1 MNRFLSFII
10 FGALFQDAS
19 AQSSKR
25 DNRGN
30 HHVQRR
36 FFNEIFKTD
45 STFFKIQK
53 SPKYSSK
60 DFWVCADGRKVLL
73 TKILKGNVS

>member
-1 MNRFLSFII
+1 MIRFLSFII

-19 AQSSKR
+19 AESSKR
-25 DNRGN
+25 DNQKN
-30 HHVQRR
+30 HHE

-73 TKILKGNVS
+73 TDILKGNVS

>member
-1 MNRFLSFII
+1 MIRFLNFII
-10 FGALFQDAS
+10 FGILFQDAS

-25 DNRGN
+25 DNHGN